1 MGSSMIRVLVVDDQ
15 DIVRHG
21 LGVILMHQPGI
32 EVVGYAADGAEAL
45 DQVTHLQPAVVLM
58 DLKMPRLN
66 GIQATRRIVEK
77 YPATKVV
84 VLTTYDTDEWLFD
97 AIRSGAC
104 GYLLKDSDSQAI
116 VAAVRGAVAGETSID
131 PSVAGRV
138 LQEFNR
144 LASVGPSLTPAGSAG
159 PMPAEMNTLTEREL
173 AILQRLAQGESN
185 TQIAEALFLAEGTV
199 KNYVS
204 SIISKLQANDR
215 THAAVLALK
224 HGLATLE

>member
-1 MGSSMIRVLVVDDQ
+1 MIRVLVVDDQ

-21 LGVILMHQPGI
+21 LGVILAHQPGI
-32 EVVGYAADGAEAL
+32 EVSGYAADGIEAL
-45 DQVTHLQPAVVLM
+45 EQVAAQPPDVALM

-66 GIQATRRIVEK
+66 GIHATRQIVDRH
-77 YPATKVV
+77 PDVKVV

-97 AIRSGAC
+97 AIRAGAC

-116 VAAVRGAVAGETSID
+116 VAAVRGAVEGETTLD
-131 PSVAGRV
+131 PTVAGKV

-144 LASVGPSLTPAGSAG
+144 LAALNTSHPSPGEAASTFPEID
-159 PMPAEMNTLTEREL
+159 PLTEREL

-185 TQIAEALFLAEGTV
+185 AQISEALFLAEGTV

-224 HGLATLE
+224 RGLATLE

>member
-1 MGSSMIRVLVVDDQ
+1 
-15 DIVRHG
+15 
-21 LGVILMHQPGI
+21 
-32 EVVGYAADGAEAL
+32 
-45 DQVTHLQPAVVLM
+45 M

-66 GIQATRRIVEK
+66 GIHTTRQIVDR
-77 YPATKVV
+77 YPAVKVV

-97 AIRSGAC
+97 AIRAGAC

-116 VAAVRGAVAGETSID
+116 VAAIRGAVEGETSID
-131 PSVAGRV
+131 PAVAGKV
-138 LQEFNR
+138 LREFNR
-144 LASVGPSLTPAGSAG
+144 LEALNASHLAAGKAIATSS
-159 PMPAEMNTLTEREL
+159 EMDPLTEREL

-204 SIISKLQANDR
+204 SVIGKLQANDR

-224 HGLATLE
+224 RGLATLE

>member
-1 MGSSMIRVLVVDDQ
+1 MIRVLVVDDQ

-21 LGVILMHQPGI
+21 LGVILAHQPGI
-32 EVVGYAADGAEAL
+32 EMAGYASDGIEAL
-45 DQVTHLQPAVVLM
+45 EQVASRTPDVVLM

-66 GIQATRRIVEK
+66 GIHATRQIGDR
-77 YPATKVV
+77 YPAVKVV

-97 AIRSGAC
+97 AIRAGAC
-104 GYLLKDSDSQAI
+104 GYLLKDSDSEAI
-116 VAAVRGAVAGETSID
+116 VAAIRGAVEGETSID
-131 PSVAGRV
+131 PAVAGKV

-144 LASVGPSLTPAGSAG
+144 LANLHVSRLVPGSAT
-159 PMPAEMNTLTEREL
+159 PMSSEMEPLTEREL

-215 THAAVLALK
+215 THAAILALK
-224 HGLATLE
+224 RGLATLE

>member
-1 MGSSMIRVLVVDDQ
+1 MIRVLVVDDQ
-15 DIVRHG
+15 DIVRRG
-21 LGVILMHQPGI
+21 LGVILAHQPGI
-32 EVVGYAADGAEAL
+32 EVVGYASDGIEAL
-45 DQVTHLQPAVVLM
+45 EQVAHWQPDVTLM

-66 GIQATRRIVEK
+66 GIQATRQIVAR
-77 YPATKVV
+77 YPAVKVV

-97 AIRSGAC
+97 AIRAGAC

-116 VAAVRGAVAGETSID
+116 VVAVRGAVEDQTSLD
-131 PSVAGRV
+131 PGVAGKV

-144 LASVGPSLTPAGSAG
+144 LAALSNPHPAVGPVVPMSGG
-159 PMPAEMNTLTEREL
+159 PELEPLTEREL

-185 TQIAEALFLAEGTV
+185 PQIAEALFLAEGTV

-204 SIISKLQANDR
+204 AIISKLQANDR

-224 HGLATLE
+224 RGLATLE

>member
-1 MGSSMIRVLVVDDQ
+1 MIGVLVVDDQ

-21 LGVILMHQPGI
+21 LGVILAHQPGI
-32 EVVGYAADGAEAL
+32 EVVGYAADGVDAL
-45 DQVTHLQPAVVLM
+45 EQVAHCQPDVALM

-66 GIQATRRIVEK
+66 GIHATRQIVDRH
-77 YPATKVV
+77 PAVKVL

-97 AIRSGAC
+97 AIRAGAC

-116 VAAVRGAVAGETSID
+116 VAAIRGAVQGETSID
-131 PSVAGRV
+131 PAVAGRV
-138 LQEFNR
+138 LQEFKR
-144 LASVGPSLTPAGSAG
+144 LAALSPPGRHPAAGIPEGKLLAVEPLTD
-159 PMPAEMNTLTEREL
+159 REL

-185 TQIAEALFLAEGTV
+185 AQIAESLFLAEGTV

-204 SIISKLQANDR
+204 SIIGKLQANDR

-224 HGLATLE
+224 RGLATLE

>member
-1 MGSSMIRVLVVDDQ
+1 MIRVLVVDDQ
-15 DIVRHG
+15 EIVRHG
-21 LGVILMHQPGI
+21 LGVILAHQPGI
-32 EVVGYAADGAEAL
+32 EVAGYAADGVEAL
-45 DQVTHLQPAVVLM
+45 DLVARCQPDVVLM

-66 GIQATRRIVEK
+66 GIHATRQIVERH
-77 YPATKVV
+77 PEVKVV

-97 AIRSGAC
+97 AIRAGAC

-116 VAAVRGAVAGETSID
+116 VATIRGAVVGETRID
-131 PSVAGRV
+131 PAVAGRV

-144 LASVGPSLTPAGSAG
+144 LAGLSAAYPAPGPYASMPPEMEPLTDR
-159 PMPAEMNTLTEREL
+159 ER

-185 TQIAEALFLAEGTV
+185 VQIAEALFLAEGTV

-224 HGLATLE
+224 RGLATLE

>member
-1 MGSSMIRVLVVDDQ
+1 MIRVLVVDDQ

-21 LGVILMHQPGI
+21 LGVILAHQPGI
-32 EVVGYAADGAEAL
+32 EVAGYASDGIEAL
-45 DQVTHLQPAVVLM
+45 EQVASRRPDVALM

-66 GIQATRRIVEK
+66 GIHATRQIVDR
-77 YPATKVV
+77 YPAVKVV

-97 AIRSGAC
+97 AIRAGAC
-104 GYLLKDSDSQAI
+104 GYLLKDSDSESI
-116 VAAVRGAVAGETSID
+116 VAAIRGAVEGETSID
-131 PSVAGRV
+131 PAVAGKV
-138 LQEFNR
+138 LQEFKR
-144 LASVGPSLTPAGSAG
+144 LAALSPSGAG
-159 PMPAEMNTLTEREL
+159 PAAGTSGGKFPEMEPLTEREL

-224 HGLATLE
+224 RGLATLE

>member
-1 MGSSMIRVLVVDDQ
+1 MIRVLVVDDQ

-21 LGVILMHQPGI
+21 LGVILAHQPGI
-32 EVVGYAADGAEAL
+32 EVAGYAADGVEAL
-45 DQVTHLQPAVVLM
+45 EQVSHCSPDVALM

-66 GIQATRRIVEK
+66 GIHATRQIVDR
-77 YPATKVV
+77 YPEVKVV

-97 AIRSGAC
+97 AIRAGAC
-104 GYLLKDSDSQAI
+104 GYLLKDSDSEAI
-116 VAAVRGAVAGETSID
+116 VAALRGAVVGETSID
-131 PSVAGRV
+131 PAVAGRV

-144 LASVGPSLTPAGSAG
+144 LAALSAPRSVPG
-159 PMPAEMNTLTEREL
+159 PAEQMPLEMEPLTERERV
-173 AILQRLAQGESN
+173 ILQRLAQGEGN
-185 TQIAEALFLAEGTV
+185 TQIAEALCLAEGTV

-224 HGLATLE
+224 RGLATLE

>member
-1 MGSSMIRVLVVDDQ
+1 MIRVLVVDDQ
-15 DIVRHG
+15 DIVRQG
-21 LGVILMHQPGI
+21 LGVILAHQPGI
-32 EVVGYAADGAEAL
+32 AVAGYAADGIEAL
-45 DQVTHLQPAVVLM
+45 EQVVRCRPDVALM

-66 GIQATRRIVEK
+66 GIHATRQIVDR
-77 YPATKVV
+77 YPDVKVV

-97 AIRSGAC
+97 AIRAGAC

-116 VAAVRGAVAGETSID
+116 VAAVRGAVVGETSLD
-131 PSVAGRV
+131 PAVAGRV

-144 LASVGPSLTPAGSAG
+144 LAALRAPPVDPGPTP
-159 PMPAEMNTLTEREL
+159 PFPPEMEPLTERER

-185 TQIAEALFLAEGTV
+185 LQIAEELFLAEGTV

-224 HGLATLE
+224 RGLATLE